1 MDRQTA
7 INLLR
12 ENLKNKNLIKH
23 CLALEAVM
31 RKLANHPAIG
41 GDADTW
47 GLAGLLHDL
56 DYEETLTDPQKHTL
70 IAAERLKEALAPVE
84 IINIIKAHN
93 SEALGIARE
102 SRADKAIY
110 AADPLTGLIVAAA
123 LIHPDKKLNSIDPQ
137 FVLNRFKEGS
147 FARGSN
153 REQIKT
159 CEELGLSLEEFI
171 SLGLGAMQEI
181 AAELGL

>member
-1 MDRQTA
+1 MDRDSA
-7 INLLR
+7 FKLLP

-31 RKLANHPAIG
+31 RKLASHFG
-41 GDADTW
+41 GNEDTW

-56 DYEETLTDPQKHTL
+56 DYEETLSTPERHTL
-70 IAAERLKEALAPVE
+70 IAAERLKDSGVPEE
-84 IINIIKAHN
+84 IISVIKAHN
-93 SEALGIARE
+93 SEALGIKRE
-102 SRADKAIY
+102 SKAEKAIY

-123 LIHPDKKLNSIDPQ
+123 LIHPNKKLNSIDTK
-137 FVLNRFKEGS
+137 FVLNRFKEGG

-159 CEELGLSLEEFI
+159 CSELGLSLEEFV
-171 SLGLGAMQEI
+171 SLGLQAMQQISE
-181 AAELGL
+181 ELGL

>member
-7 INLLR
+7 VDLLR
-12 ENLKNKNLIKH
+12 ENLKNKNLFKH

-31 RKLANHPAIG
+31 SKIAEHFG
-41 GDADTW
+41 EDAKTW

-56 DYEETLTDPQKHTL
+56 DYEETLTDPQRHTL
-70 IAAERLKEALAPVE
+70 IAAEKLKEAQAPVE

-123 LIHPDKKLNSIDPQ
+123 LIHPDKKLNSIDAQ

-153 REQIKT
+153 RDQIKT
-159 CEELGLSLEEFI
+159 CDDLGLSLEKFV
-171 SLGLGAMQEI
+171 SLGLKAMQEI
-181 AAELGL
+181 AADLGL